1 MLVQIQDQI
10 ALSSLSILSL
20 RSYLTSRGWKSE
32 GTWGSRPA
40 VVYVKEHGGR
50 SWEILVPTR
59 DTIADYAESMAES
72 VEVLA
77 AVEDRSQL
85 DVFYDLSASGA
96 DVIRM
101 RSANGIAEQP
111 PLSLR
116 RSASMLK
123 DAYDMLAAS
132 ARAAEKP
139 RPAYRGKISS
149 DVADYLDN
157 VRPMPSHYQGY
168 ALTLHSPVPVGF
180 GRQEDFGDDFNPP
193 FSRLATSK
201 LAQGLGHASTAIEQV
216 VADDSLEPFRQ
227 VVDYGVSANLCD
239 SLAELAKKGRGIEI
253 ELTWAGVRPA
263 NVPNSHFQF
272 SSTSA
277 DILVEAAKS
286 FRLNEPFLDERIF
299 AQVVRLEREP
309 REFDGR
315 ATVLY
320 VRDDRPIRLQA
331 VFEESSYNTVI
342 RAFEQRD
349 PISVDGDIYRVGN
362 GYELRNPR
370 NLSLLVETKESNSDH
385 AD

>member
-1 MLVQIQDQI
+1 M
-10 ALSSLSILSL
+10 
-20 RSYLTSRGWKSE
+20 RS
-32 GTWGSRPA
+32 
-40 VVYVKEHGGR
+40 
-50 SWEILVPTR
+50 
-59 DTIADYAESMAES
+59 
-72 VEVLA
+72 
-77 AVEDRSQL
+77 RSQL

-362 GYELRNPR
+362 GYEFAQPPQSVT
-370 NLSLLVETKESNSDH
+370 LSRDESEQQ
-385 AD
+385 

>member
-1 MLVQIQDQI
+1 MLVQIQDQL

-20 RSYLTSRGWKSE
+20 RSYLTSHGWKNE
-32 GTWGSRPA
+32 GSWGSKPA
-40 VVYVKEHGGR
+40 IIYAKEHGGR
-50 SWEILVPTR
+50 NWEVLVPTR
-59 DTIADYAESMAES
+59 DTVADYVQSMSET

-77 AVEDRSQL
+77 AVEERSQL

-96 DVIRM
+96 DVIRV
-101 RSANGIAEQP
+101 RSANGMAEQ

-116 RSASMLK
+116 RSASLLK

-149 DVADYLDN
+149 DVAEYLDN

-168 ALTLHSPVPVGF
+168 ALTLHCPVPVAF

-216 VADDSLEPFRQ
+216 VADDTLEPFTQ
-227 VVDYGVSANLCD
+227 VVDYGVNANLCD
-239 SLAELAKKGRGIEI
+239 SLAELAKKGHGIEI

-263 NVPNSHFQF
+263 NVPDSHFQF

-286 FRLNEPFLDERIF
+286 FRLNEPFLDERIV

-309 REFDGR
+309 SEFDGK

-320 VRDDRPIRLQA
+320 LRDGRPIRMQA
-331 VFEESSYNTVI
+331 EFEESSYNTVI
-342 RAFEQRD
+342 QAFQQRD

-362 GYELRNPR
+362 SYELRSPR
-370 NLSLLVETKESNSDH
+370 NLSLLTEVKESTEDHSD
-385 AD
+385 

>member
-20 RSYLTSRGWKSE
+20 RSYLVARGWESE
-32 GTWGSRPA
+32 GAWGSRPA
-40 VVYVKEHGGR
+40 VVYVKEHEGR

-59 DTIADYAESMAES
+59 DTIADYAESMAET

-77 AVEDRSQL
+77 AIEDRSQL

-96 DVIRM
+96 DVISM
-101 RSANGIAEQP
+101 RSANGMAEQ

-116 RSASMLK
+116 RSASLLK
-123 DAYDMLAAS
+123 DAYDMLSAS

-193 FSRLATSK
+193 FSRLATSR

-227 VVDYGVSANLCD
+227 VVNYGVSANLCD
-239 SLAELAKKGRGIEI
+239 SLAELAKKGHGIEI

-263 NVPNSHFQF
+263 NVPDSHFQF

-286 FRLNEPFLDERIF
+286 FRLNEPFLDERIV

-309 REFDGR
+309 KEFDGR

-331 VFEESSYNTVI
+331 KFDESSYTTVI

-370 NLSLLVETKESNSDH
+370 NLSLLPESSTNTGGPT
-385 AD
+385 

>member
-1 MLVQIQDQI
+1 M
-10 ALSSLSILSL
+10 
-20 RSYLTSRGWKSE
+20 
-32 GTWGSRPA
+32 
-40 VVYVKEHGGR
+40 
-50 SWEILVPTR
+50 
-59 DTIADYAESMAES
+59 
-72 VEVLA
+72 
-77 AVEDRSQL
+77 
-85 DVFYDLSASGA
+85 
-96 DVIRM
+96 
-101 RSANGIAEQP
+101 
-111 PLSLR
+111 
-116 RSASMLK
+116 
-123 DAYDMLAAS
+123 
-132 ARAAEKP
+132 
-139 RPAYRGKISS
+139 
-149 DVADYLDN
+149 
-157 VRPMPSHYQGY
+157 
-168 ALTLHSPVPVGF
+168 
-180 GRQEDFGDDFNPP
+180 
-193 FSRLATSK
+193 
-201 LAQGLGHASTAIEQV
+201 GHASTAIEQV

>member
-320 VRDDRPIRLQA
+320 VRDDRPIRLQS

>member
-59 DTIADYAESMAES
+59 DTIADYAESMVES

-263 NVPNSHFQF
+263 NLPNSHFQF

-370 NLSLLVETKESNSDH
+370 NLSLLVETKASNSDH

>member
-370 NLSLLVETKESNSDH
+370 NLSLLVETKASNSDH

>member
-263 NVPNSHFQF
+263 NLPNSHFQF

-370 NLSLLVETKESNSDH
+370 NLSLLVETKESNNDHSD
-385 AD
+385 

>member
-1 MLVQIQDQI
+1 MLVQIQDRT

-20 RSYLTSRGWKSE
+20 RSYLSSRGWKNQ
-32 GTWGSRPA
+32 GPWGIRPA
-40 VVYVKEHGGR
+40 TIYAIEHGGR
-50 SWEILVPTR
+50 NWEILVPTR
-59 DTIADYAESMAES
+59 DTVADYAENMAES

-77 AVEDRSQL
+77 AVEQRSQL

-286 FRLNEPFLDERIF
+286 FRLNEPSLDERIV

-331 VFEESSYNTVI
+331 VFEASSYNTVI

-370 NLSLLVETKESNSDH
+370 NLSLLVETKASNSDH

>member
-1 MLVQIQDQI
+1 MLVRIQDRT

-20 RSYLTSRGWKSE
+20 RSYLSSRGWKNQ
-32 GTWGSRPA
+32 GPWGIRPA
-40 VVYVKEHGGR
+40 TIYAIEHGGR
-50 SWEILVPTR
+50 NWEILVPTR
-59 DTIADYAESMAES
+59 DTVADYAENMAES

-77 AVEDRSQL
+77 AVEQRSQL
-85 DVFYDLSASGA
+85 DVFYDLSATGA
-96 DVIRM
+96 DVIQM
-101 RSANGIAEQP
+101 RSANGMTEQ

-116 RSASMLK
+116 RSAGLLK

-132 ARAAEKP
+132 ARAVEKP
-139 RPAYRGKISS
+139 RPAYRGKMSS

-157 VRPMPSHYQGY
+157 VCPMPSHYQGY
-168 ALTLHSPVPVGF
+168 TLTLHSPVPVGF

-201 LAQGLGHASTAIEQV
+201 LAQGLGQASSAIEQV
-216 VADDSLEPFRQ
+216 VANDSLEPFRQ
-227 VVDYGVSANLCD
+227 AVDYGVSANLCD
-239 SLAELAKKGRGIEI
+239 SLAELAKKGHGIEI

-263 NVPNSHFQF
+263 NVPDSHFQF

-286 FRLNEPFLDERIF
+286 FRLNEPFLDERIV

-309 REFDGR
+309 KEFDGR

-331 VFEESSYNTVI
+331 EFDESSYNTVI

-349 PISVDGDIYRVGN
+349 PINVDGDIYRVGN

-370 NLSLLVETKESNSDH
+370 NLSLLPESTTNSGGPT
-385 AD
+385 

>member
-1 MLVQIQDQI
+1 MLAQIQDRT

-20 RSYLTSRGWKSE
+20 RSYLSSRGWKNQ
-32 GTWGSRPA
+32 GPWGIRPA
-40 VVYVKEHGGR
+40 TIYAIEHEGR

-59 DTIADYAESMAES
+59 DTIADYAESMAET

-77 AVEDRSQL
+77 AIEDRSQL

-96 DVIRM
+96 DMIRM
-101 RSANGIAEQP
+101 RSANGMGEQ

-116 RSASMLK
+116 RSASLLK

-168 ALTLHSPVPVGF
+168 TLTLHSPVPVGF

-193 FSRLATSK
+193 FSRLATST
-201 LAQGLGHASTAIEQV
+201 LAQGLGHASTAIERV

-239 SLAELAKKGRGIEI
+239 SLAELAKKGHGIEI

-263 NVPNSHFQF
+263 NVPDSYFQF

-286 FRLNEPFLDERIF
+286 FRLNEPFLDERIV

-309 REFDGR
+309 KEFDGR

-331 VFEESSYNTVI
+331 KFDESSYTTVI

-370 NLSLLVETKESNSDH
+370 NLSLLPEVKQRTNDH
-385 AD
+385 SA

>member
-216 VADDSLEPFRQ
+216 VADDNLEPFRQ

-277 DILVEAAKS
+277 DILVEVAKS

-370 NLSLLVETKESNSDH
+370 NLSLLVETKASNSDH